1 MTDKE
6 KAILE
11 KWAKVLPRLTD
22 LQKEKALAAAD
33 ALVLMT
39 EYVPHDTTPDPPAK
53 HTA

>member
-39 EYVPHDTTPDPPAK
+39 EYVPTEPTPPAK
-53 HTA
+53 RTA